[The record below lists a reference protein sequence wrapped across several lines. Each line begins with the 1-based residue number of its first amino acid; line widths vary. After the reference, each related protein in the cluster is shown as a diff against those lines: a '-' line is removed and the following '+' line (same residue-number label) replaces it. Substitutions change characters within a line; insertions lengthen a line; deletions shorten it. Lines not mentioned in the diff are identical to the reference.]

1 MAKKLKKNG
10 LVEGSMI
17 SYISI
22 VITKILGVLYVIPFY
37 AVIGSGEYIYASAYT
52 LYNLVLNASTSG
64 VPTAMSIL
72 VADYNT
78 RGRQRTKQK
87 LYRVGLLA
95 VGSISVFIFLVL
107 QIFAG
112 SFANFY
118 MSNMGDG
125 AVVNHN
131 SIANAIRAV
140 SVCLLFAPFLSVKRG
155 YLQGHNYIAHSSYSQ
170 VVEQVVRIAVALGG
184 AYLVVSMLGFDVGV
198 GVNVA
203 LIGAA
208 AGAAIALLYLQ
219 LKTAGSVP
227 SSGSENAVQ
236 NEHVPST
243 KSLFF
248 KILRYSIPVVIV
260 ATSTNLYE
268 IIDMKLIV
276 TALSNI
282 LHYSA
287 DATQAIASTMA
298 NWTPKICMLVSALSM
313 GLTASMVPSITSSFA
328 KKKFGEVNRKFVL
341 SINTIIVV
349 ALPLAIGLSMLSKPV
364 YTLFYAN
371 SEYGSYA
378 LKVMCF
384 ASVIAS
390 VKIVVCMALQAIGRA
405 RLVCGCTLL
414 GLLINA
420 VLDLPMILLFNLIGL
435 PPYLGAIFASIIGY
449 SATIA
454 IAMVS
459 LKKHMRFRYVGIVR
473 TLIKSILPCAAL
485 IITVFLL
492 KLIIPIPET
501 RGFMLIL
508 VLGLFASVGAG
519 VYGLVAY
526 KMHLIQDIFGEN
538 FLDTILRK
546 LHIKR

>member
-37 AVIGSGEYIYASAYT
+37 AVIGAGEYIYTSAYT

-78 RGRQRTKQK
+78 RGRQKTKQK

-95 VGSISVFIFLVL
+95 VGGISIAIFLIL

-112 SFANFY
+112 SFAGFY
-118 MSNMGDG
+118 MSNMADG

-131 SIANAIRAV
+131 SVANAIRAV

-170 VVEQVVRIAVALGG
+170 VVEQIVRIAVALGG
-184 AYLVVSMLGFDVGV
+184 AYFVISILGFDVGV

-219 LKTAGSVP
+219 LKTAGSMQTAEYAV
-227 SSGSENAVQ
+227 ENERVL
-236 NEHVPST
+236 ST
-243 KSLFF
+243 KSIVFQ
-248 KILRYSIPVVIV
+248 ILRYSIPVVIV

-268 IIDMKLIV
+268 IVDMKLIV

-282 LHYSA
+282 LNYPA

-313 GLTASMVPSITSSFA
+313 GLTASMVPSITSSYA
-328 KKKFGEVNRKFVL
+328 KKKYGEVNRKFVL

-364 YTLFYAN
+364 YTLFYSN
-371 SEYGSYA
+371 SEYGATA

-384 ASVIAS
+384 SSVIAS
-390 VKIVVCMALQAIGRA
+390 VKIVVCMALQALGRA

-414 GLLINA
+414 GILINA
-420 VLDLPMILLFNLIGL
+420 LLDLPMILLFNVIGL
-435 PPYLGAIFASIIGY
+435 PPYLGAIFASILGF

-454 IAMVS
+454 IAMRA
-459 LKKHMRFRYVGIVR
+459 LKKNMHFRYVAIVR
-473 TLIKSILPCAAL
+473 TLIKAVLPCAAL
-485 IITVFLL
+485 IVSVLLL

-501 RGFMLIL
+501 RGIMLIL
-508 VLGLFASVGAG
+508 VLGLFGIVGAS

-526 KMHLIQDIFGEN
+526 KMHLIQDVFGEN
-538 FLDTILRK
+538 FFDTILRK
-546 LHIKR
+546 LHLKRG

>member
-37 AVIGSGEYIYASAYT
+37 AVIGAGEYIYTSAYT

-78 RGRQRTKQK
+78 RGRQKTKQK

-95 VGSISVFIFLVL
+95 VGGISIAIFLIL

-112 SFANFY
+112 SFAGFY
-118 MSNMGDG
+118 MSNMADG

-131 SIANAIRAV
+131 SVANAIRAV

-170 VVEQVVRIAVALGG
+170 VVEQIVRIAVALGG
-184 AYLVVSMLGFDVGV
+184 AYFVISILGFDVGV

-219 LKTAGSVP
+219 LKTAGSMQTAEYAV
-227 SSGSENAVQ
+227 ENERVL
-236 NEHVPST
+236 ST
-243 KSLFF
+243 KSIVFQ
-248 KILRYSIPVVIV
+248 ILRYSIPVVIV

-268 IIDMKLIV
+268 IVDMKLIV

-282 LHYSA
+282 LNYPA

-313 GLTASMVPSITSSFA
+313 GLTASMVPSITSSYA
-328 KKKFGEVNRKFVL
+328 KKKYGEVNRKFVL

-364 YTLFYAN
+364 YTLFYSN
-371 SEYGSYA
+371 SEYGATA

-384 ASVIAS
+384 SSVIAS
-390 VKIVVCMALQAIGRA
+390 VKIVVCMALQALGRA

-420 VLDLPMILLFNLIGL
+420 LLDLPMILLFNVIGL
-435 PPYLGAIFASIIGY
+435 PPYLGAIFASILGF

-454 IAMVS
+454 IAMRA
-459 LKKHMRFRYVGIVR
+459 LKKNMHFRYVAIVR
-473 TLIKSILPCAAL
+473 TLIKAILPCAAL
-485 IITVFLL
+485 IASVLLL

-501 RGFMLIL
+501 RGIMLIL
-508 VLGLFASVGAG
+508 VLGLFGIVGAS

-526 KMHLIQDIFGEN
+526 KMHLIQDVFGEN

-546 LHIKR
+546 LHLKRG

>member
-37 AVIGSGEYIYASAYT
+37 AVIGAGEYIYTSAYT

-78 RGRQRTKQK
+78 RGRQKTKQK

-95 VGSISVFIFLVL
+95 VGGISIAIFLIL

-112 SFANFY
+112 SFAGFY
-118 MSNMGDG
+118 MSNMADG

-131 SIANAIRAV
+131 SVANAIRAV

-170 VVEQVVRIAVALGG
+170 VVEQIVRIAVALGG
-184 AYLVVSMLGFDVGV
+184 AYFVISILGFDVGV

-219 LKTAGSVP
+219 LKTAGSMQTAEYAV
-227 SSGSENAVQ
+227 ENERVL
-236 NEHVPST
+236 ST
-243 KSLFF
+243 KSIIFQ
-248 KILRYSIPVVIV
+248 ILRYSIPVVIV

-268 IIDMKLIV
+268 IVDMKLIV

-282 LHYSA
+282 LNYPA

-313 GLTASMVPSITSSFA
+313 GLTASMVPSITSSYA
-328 KKKFGEVNRKFVL
+328 KKKYGEVNRKFVL

-364 YTLFYAN
+364 YTLFYSN
-371 SEYGSYA
+371 SEYGATA

-384 ASVIAS
+384 SSVIAS
-390 VKIVVCMALQAIGRA
+390 VKIVVCMALQALGRA

-420 VLDLPMILLFNLIGL
+420 LLDLPMILLFNVIGL
-435 PPYLGAIFASIIGY
+435 PPYLGAIFASILGF

-454 IAMVS
+454 IAMRA
-459 LKKHMRFRYVGIVR
+459 LKKNMHFRYVAIVR
-473 TLIKSILPCAAL
+473 TLIKAVLPCAAL
-485 IITVFLL
+485 IVSVLLL

-501 RGFMLIL
+501 RGIMLIL
-508 VLGLFASVGAG
+508 VLSLFGIVGAS

-526 KMHLIQDIFGEN
+526 KMHLIQDVFGEN
-538 FLDTILRK
+538 FFDTILHK
-546 LHIKR
+546 LHLKRG

>member
-37 AVIGSGEYIYASAYT
+37 AVIGAGEYIYTSAYT

-78 RGRQRTKQK
+78 RGQQKTKQK

-95 VGSISVFIFLVL
+95 VGGISIAIFLIL

-112 SFANFY
+112 SFAGFY
-118 MSNMGDG
+118 MSNMADG

-131 SIANAIRAV
+131 SVANAIRAV

-170 VVEQVVRIAVALGG
+170 VVEQIVRIAVALGG
-184 AYLVVSMLGFDVGV
+184 AYFVISILGFDVGV

-219 LKTAGSVP
+219 LKTAGSMQTAEYAV
-227 SSGSENAVQ
+227 ENERVL
-236 NEHVPST
+236 ST
-243 KSLFF
+243 KSIVFQ
-248 KILRYSIPVVIV
+248 ILRYSIPVVIV

-268 IIDMKLIV
+268 IVDMKLIV

-282 LHYSA
+282 LNYPA

-313 GLTASMVPSITSSFA
+313 GLTASMVPSITSSYA
-328 KKKFGEVNRKFVL
+328 KKKYGEVNRKFVL

-364 YTLFYAN
+364 YTLFYSN
-371 SEYGSYA
+371 SEYGATA

-384 ASVIAS
+384 SSVIAS
-390 VKIVVCMALQAIGRA
+390 VKIVVCMALQALGRA

-420 VLDLPMILLFNLIGL
+420 LLDLPMILLFNVIGL
-435 PPYLGAIFASIIGY
+435 PPYLGAIFASILGF

-454 IAMVS
+454 IAMRA
-459 LKKHMRFRYVGIVR
+459 LKKNMHFRYVAIVR
-473 TLIKSILPCAAL
+473 TLIKAVLPCAAL
-485 IITVFLL
+485 IVSVLLL

-501 RGFMLIL
+501 RGIMLIL
-508 VLGLFASVGAG
+508 VLGLFGIVGAS

-526 KMHLIQDIFGEN
+526 KMHLIQDVFGEN
-538 FLDTILRK
+538 FFDTILRK
-546 LHIKR
+546 LHLKRG

>member
-37 AVIGSGEYIYASAYT
+37 AVIGAGEYIYTSAYT

-78 RGRQRTKQK
+78 RGRQKTKQK

-95 VGSISVFIFLVL
+95 VGGISIAIFLIL

-112 SFANFY
+112 SFAGFY
-118 MSNMGDG
+118 MSNMADG
-125 AVVNHN
+125 AVVNRA
-131 SIANAIRAV
+131 SVANAIRAV
-140 SVCLLFAPFLSVKRG
+140 SVCLMFAPFLSVKRG

-170 VVEQVVRIAVALGG
+170 VVEQIVRIAVALGG
-184 AYLVVSMLGFDVGV
+184 AYFVISILGFDVGV

-219 LKTAGSVP
+219 LKTAGSMQTAEYAV
-227 SSGSENAVQ
+227 ENEQVL
-236 NEHVPST
+236 ST
-243 KSLFF
+243 KSIVFQ
-248 KILRYSIPVVIV
+248 ILRYSIPVVIV

-268 IIDMKLIV
+268 IVDMKLIV

-282 LHYSA
+282 LNYPA

-313 GLTASMVPSITSSFA
+313 GLTASMVPSITSSYA
-328 KKKFGEVNRKFVL
+328 KKKYGEVNRKFVL

-364 YTLFYAN
+364 YTLFYSN
-371 SEYGSYA
+371 SEYGATA

-384 ASVIAS
+384 SSVIAS
-390 VKIVVCMALQAIGRA
+390 VKIVVCMALQALGRA

-420 VLDLPMILLFNLIGL
+420 LLDLPMILLFNVIGL
-435 PPYLGAIFASIIGY
+435 PPYLGAIFASILGF

-454 IAMVS
+454 IAMRA
-459 LKKHMRFRYVGIVR
+459 LKKNMHFRYVAIVR
-473 TLIKSILPCAAL
+473 TLIKAVLPCAAL
-485 IITVFLL
+485 IVSVLLL

-501 RGFMLIL
+501 RGIMLIL
-508 VLGLFASVGAG
+508 VLGLFGIVGAS
-519 VYGLVAY
+519 VYGLVTY
-526 KMHLIQDIFGEN
+526 KMHLIQDVFGEN
-538 FLDTILRK
+538 FFDTILRK
-546 LHIKR
+546 LHLKRG

>member
-37 AVIGSGEYIYASAYT
+37 AVIGAGEYIYTSAYT

-78 RGRQRTKQK
+78 RGRQKTKQK

-95 VGSISVFIFLVL
+95 VGGISIAIFLIL

-112 SFANFY
+112 SFAGFY
-118 MSNMGDG
+118 MSNMADG

-131 SIANAIRAV
+131 SVANAIRAV

-170 VVEQVVRIAVALGG
+170 VVEQIVRIAVALGG
-184 AYLVVSMLGFDVGV
+184 AYFVISILGFDVGV

-219 LKTAGSVP
+219 LKTAGSMQTAEYAV
-227 SSGSENAVQ
+227 ENERVL
-236 NEHVPST
+236 ST
-243 KSLFF
+243 KSIVFQ
-248 KILRYSIPVVIV
+248 ILRYSIPVVIV

-268 IIDMKLIV
+268 IVDMKLIV

-282 LHYSA
+282 LNYPA

-313 GLTASMVPSITSSFA
+313 GLTASMVPSITSSYA
-328 KKKFGEVNRKFVL
+328 KKKYGEVNRKFVL

-364 YTLFYAN
+364 YTLFYSN
-371 SEYGSYA
+371 SEYGATA

-384 ASVIAS
+384 SSVIAS
-390 VKIVVCMALQAIGRA
+390 VKIVVCMALQALGRA

-420 VLDLPMILLFNLIGL
+420 LLDLPMILLFNVIGL
-435 PPYLGAIFASIIGY
+435 PPYLGAIFASILGF

-454 IAMVS
+454 IAMRA
-459 LKKHMRFRYVGIVR
+459 LKKNMHFRYVAIVR
-473 TLIKSILPCAAL
+473 TLIKAILPCAAL
-485 IITVFLL
+485 IASVLLL

-501 RGFMLIL
+501 RGIMLIL
-508 VLGLFASVGAG
+508 VLSLFGIVGAS

-526 KMHLIQDIFGEN
+526 KMHLIQDVFGEN

-546 LHIKR
+546 LHLKRG

>member
-37 AVIGSGEYIYASAYT
+37 AVIGAGEYIYTSAYT

-78 RGRQRTKQK
+78 RGLQKTKQK

-95 VGSISVFIFLVL
+95 VGGISIAIFFIL

-112 SFANFY
+112 SFAGFY
-118 MSNMGDG
+118 MSNMADG

-131 SIANAIRAV
+131 SVANAIRAV

-170 VVEQVVRIAVALGG
+170 VVEQIVRIAVALGG
-184 AYLVVSMLGFDVGV
+184 AYFVISILGFDVGV

-219 LKTAGSVP
+219 LKTAGSMQTAEYAV
-227 SSGSENAVQ
+227 ENEQVL
-236 NEHVPST
+236 ST
-243 KSLFF
+243 KSIVFQ
-248 KILRYSIPVVIV
+248 ILRYSIPVVIV

-268 IIDMKLIV
+268 IVDMKLIV

-282 LHYSA
+282 LNYPA

-313 GLTASMVPSITSSFA
+313 GLTASMVPSITSSYA
-328 KKKFGEVNRKFVL
+328 KKKYGEVNRKFVL

-364 YTLFYAN
+364 YTLFYSN
-371 SEYGSYA
+371 SEYGATA

-384 ASVIAS
+384 SSVIAS
-390 VKIVVCMALQAIGRA
+390 VKIVVCMALQALGRA

-420 VLDLPMILLFNLIGL
+420 LLDLPMILLFNIIGL
-435 PPYLGAIFASIIGY
+435 PPYLGAIFASILGF

-454 IAMVS
+454 IAMRA
-459 LKKHMRFRYVGIVR
+459 LKKNMHFRYVAIVR
-473 TLIKSILPCAAL
+473 TLIKAVLPCAAL
-485 IITVFLL
+485 IVSVLLL

-501 RGFMLIL
+501 RGIMLIL
-508 VLGLFASVGAG
+508 VLGLFGIVGAS

-526 KMHLIQDIFGEN
+526 KMHLIQDVFGEN
-538 FLDTILRK
+538 FFDTILRK
-546 LHIKR
+546 LHLKRG

>member
-37 AVIGSGEYIYASAYT
+37 AVIGAGEYIYTSAYT

-78 RGRQRTKQK
+78 RGLQKTKQK

-95 VGSISVFIFLVL
+95 VGGISIAIFLIL

-112 SFANFY
+112 SFAGFY
-118 MSNMGDG
+118 MSNMADG

-131 SIANAIRAV
+131 SVANAIRAV

-170 VVEQVVRIAVALGG
+170 VVEQIVRIAVALGG
-184 AYLVVSMLGFDVGV
+184 AYFVISILGFDVGV

-219 LKTAGSVP
+219 LKTAGSMQTAEYAV
-227 SSGSENAVQ
+227 ENERVL
-236 NEHVPST
+236 ST
-243 KSLFF
+243 KSIVFQ
-248 KILRYSIPVVIV
+248 ILRYSIPVVIV

-268 IIDMKLIV
+268 IVDMKLIV

-282 LHYSA
+282 LNYPA

-313 GLTASMVPSITSSFA
+313 GLTASMVPSITSSYA
-328 KKKFGEVNRKFVL
+328 KKKYGEVNRKFVL

-364 YTLFYAN
+364 YTLFYSN
-371 SEYGSYA
+371 SEYGATA

-384 ASVIAS
+384 SSVIAS
-390 VKIVVCMALQAIGRA
+390 VKIVVCMALQALGRA

-420 VLDLPMILLFNLIGL
+420 LLDLPMILLFNVIGL
-435 PPYLGAIFASIIGY
+435 PPYLGAIFASILGF

-454 IAMVS
+454 IAMRA
-459 LKKHMRFRYVGIVR
+459 LKKNMHFRYVAIVR
-473 TLIKSILPCAAL
+473 TLIKAVLPCAAL
-485 IITVFLL
+485 IVSVLLL

-501 RGFMLIL
+501 RGIMLIL
-508 VLGLFASVGAG
+508 VLSLFGIVGAS

-526 KMHLIQDIFGEN
+526 KMHLIQDVFGEN
-538 FLDTILRK
+538 FFDTILRK
-546 LHIKR
+546 LHLKRG

>member
-37 AVIGSGEYIYASAYT
+37 AVIGAGEYIYTSAYT

-78 RGRQRTKQK
+78 RGRQKTKQK

-95 VGSISVFIFLVL
+95 VGGISIAIFLIL

-112 SFANFY
+112 SFAGFY
-118 MSNMGDG
+118 MSNMADG

-131 SIANAIRAV
+131 SVANAIRAV

-170 VVEQVVRIAVALGG
+170 VVEQIVRIAVALGG
-184 AYLVVSMLGFDVGV
+184 AYFVISILGFDVGV

-219 LKTAGSVP
+219 LKTAGSMQTAEYAV
-227 SSGSENAVQ
+227 ENEQVL
-236 NEHVPST
+236 ST
-243 KSLFF
+243 KSIVFQ
-248 KILRYSIPVVIV
+248 ILRYSIPVVIV

-268 IIDMKLIV
+268 IVDMKLIV

-282 LHYSA
+282 LNYPA

-313 GLTASMVPSITSSFA
+313 GLTASMVPSITSSYA
-328 KKKFGEVNRKFVL
+328 KKKYGEVNRKFVL

-364 YTLFYAN
+364 YTLFYSN
-371 SEYGSYA
+371 SEYGATA

-384 ASVIAS
+384 SSVIAS
-390 VKIVVCMALQAIGRA
+390 VKIVVCMALQALGRA

-420 VLDLPMILLFNLIGL
+420 LLDLPMILLFNVIGL
-435 PPYLGAIFASIIGY
+435 PPYLGAIFASILGF

-454 IAMVS
+454 IAMRA
-459 LKKHMRFRYVGIVR
+459 LKKNMHFRYVAIVR
-473 TLIKSILPCAAL
+473 TLIKAVLPCAAL
-485 IITVFLL
+485 IVSVLLL

-501 RGFMLIL
+501 RGIMLIL
-508 VLGLFASVGAG
+508 VLGLFGIVGAS

-526 KMHLIQDIFGEN
+526 KMHLIQDVFGEN
-538 FLDTILRK
+538 FFDTILRK
-546 LHIKR
+546 LHLKRG

>member
-37 AVIGSGEYIYASAYT
+37 AVIGSGEYIYTSAYT

-78 RGRQRTKQK
+78 RGQQKTKQK

-95 VGSISVFIFLVL
+95 VGSISLLIFLIL

-112 SFANFY
+112 SFSSFY
-118 MSNMGDG
+118 MSNMADG
-125 AVVNHN
+125 AVVNHT
-131 SIANAIRAV
+131 SVANAIRAV

-170 VVEQVVRIAVALGG
+170 VVEQIVRIAVALGG
-184 AYLVVSMLGFDVGV
+184 AYFVISILGLSVGF

-219 LKTAGSVP
+219 LKTAGSAQAAEYTV
-227 SSGSENAVQ
+227 E

-243 KSLFF
+243 KSIVF
-248 KILRYSIPVVIV
+248 KILKYSIPVVIV

-268 IIDMKLIV
+268 IVDMKLIV

-282 LHYSA
+282 LHYPA
-287 DATQAIASTMA
+287 EATQAIASTMA

-313 GLTASMVPSITSSFA
+313 GLTASMVPSITSSYA
-328 KKKFGEVNRKFVL
+328 KKKYGEVNRKFVL

-349 ALPLAIGLSMLSKPV
+349 AFPLAIGLSMLSTPV
-364 YTLFYAN
+364 YTLFYSN

-384 ASVIAS
+384 SSVIAS
-390 VKIVVCMALQAIGRA
+390 VKIVVCMALQALGRA

-420 VLDLPMILLFNLIGL
+420 VLDLPMILLFNVIGL
-435 PPYLGAIFASIIGY
+435 PPYLGAIIASMIGF

-454 IAMVS
+454 IAMTS
-459 LKKHMRFRYVGIVR
+459 LKKHMHFRYIMIVR
-473 TLIKSILPCAAL
+473 TLIKAVLPCAAL
-485 IITVFLL
+485 IVSVLLL

-501 RGFMLIL
+501 RGVMLIL
-508 VLGLFASVGAG
+508 LLVLFGIVGAG
-519 VYGLVAY
+519 AYGLVAY
-526 KMHLIQDIFGEN
+526 KMHLIQDVFGEN
-538 FLDTILRK
+538 FFDTILRK
-546 LHIKR
+546 LHLKRG

>member
-37 AVIGSGEYIYASAYT
+37 AVIGAGEYIYTSAYT

-78 RGRQRTKQK
+78 RGRQKTKQK
-87 LYRVGLLA
+87 IYRVGLIA
-95 VGSISVFIFLVL
+95 VGGISLLIFLIL

-112 SFANFY
+112 SLSSFY
-118 MSNMGDG
+118 MSDMADG
-125 AVVNHN
+125 AVVNHA
-131 SIANAIRAV
+131 SVANAIRAV

-170 VVEQVVRIAVALGG
+170 VVEQIVRIAVALGG
-184 AYLVVSMLGFDVGV
+184 AYFVISLLGLDVGI

-208 AGAAIALLYLQ
+208 AGAAVALLYLQ
-219 LKTAGSVP
+219 LKT
-227 SSGSENAVQ
+227 SGSAQTEEYAVEN
-236 NEHVPST
+236 ERVPST
-243 KSLFF
+243 KAIVFQ
-248 KILRYSIPVVIV
+248 ILRYSIPVVIV

-268 IIDMKLIV
+268 IVDMKLIV

-282 LHYSA
+282 LHYPA

-313 GLTASMVPSITSSFA
+313 GLTASMVPSITSSYAA
-328 KKKFGEVNRKFVL
+328 KKYGEVNRKFAL

-364 YTLFYAN
+364 YTLFYSN

-390 VKIVVCMALQAIGRA
+390 VKIVVCMALQALGRA

-420 VLDLPMILLFNLIGL
+420 VLDLPMILLFNAIGL
-435 PPYLGAIFASIIGY
+435 PPYLGAVFASIIGY
-449 SATIA
+449 SGTIA
-454 IAMVS
+454 IAMTS
-459 LKKHMRFRYVGIVR
+459 LKKNMRFRYISVAR
-473 TLIKSILPCAAL
+473 TLVKAVLPCLAL
-485 IITVFLL
+485 IISVLLL

-501 RGFMLIL
+501 RGIMLIL
-508 VLGLFASVGAG
+508 VLGLFGVVGAG
-519 VYGLVAY
+519 AYGLVAY
-526 KMHLIQDIFGEN
+526 KMHLIQDVFGDN

-546 LHIKR
+546 LHLKRG

>member
-37 AVIGSGEYIYASAYT
+37 AVIGAGEYIYTSAYT

-78 RGRQRTKQK
+78 RGRQKTKQK
-87 LYRVGLLA
+87 IYRVGLIA
-95 VGSISVFIFLVL
+95 VGGISLLIFLIL

-112 SFANFY
+112 SLSSFY
-118 MSNMGDG
+118 MSDMADG
-125 AVVNHN
+125 AVVNHA
-131 SIANAIRAV
+131 SVANAIRAV

-170 VVEQVVRIAVALGG
+170 VVEQIVRIAVALGG
-184 AYLVVSMLGFDVGV
+184 AYFVISLLGLDVGI

-208 AGAAIALLYLQ
+208 AGAAVALLYLQ
-219 LKTAGSVP
+219 LKT
-227 SSGSENAVQ
+227 SGSAQTEEYAVEN
-236 NEHVPST
+236 ERVPST
-243 KSLFF
+243 KAIVFQ
-248 KILRYSIPVVIV
+248 ILRYSIPVVIV

-268 IIDMKLIV
+268 IVDMKLIV

-282 LHYSA
+282 LHYPA

-313 GLTASMVPSITSSFA
+313 GLTASMVPSITSSYAA
-328 KKKFGEVNRKFVL
+328 KKYGEVNRKFAL

-364 YTLFYAN
+364 YTLFYSN

-384 ASVIAS
+384 ASVISS
-390 VKIVVCMALQAIGRA
+390 VKIVVCMALQALGRA

-420 VLDLPMILLFNLIGL
+420 VLDLPMILLFNAIGL
-435 PPYLGAIFASIIGY
+435 PPYLGAVFASIIGY

-454 IAMVS
+454 IAMTS
-459 LKKHMRFRYVGIVR
+459 LKKNMRFRYISVAR
-473 TLIKSILPCAAL
+473 TLVKAVLPCLAL
-485 IITVFLL
+485 IISVLLL

-501 RGFMLIL
+501 RGIMLIL
-508 VLGLFASVGAG
+508 VLGLFGVVGAG
-519 VYGLVAY
+519 AYGLVAY
-526 KMHLIQDIFGEN
+526 KMHLIQDVFGDN

-546 LHIKR
+546 LHLKRG

>member
-37 AVIGSGEYIYASAYT
+37 AVIGAGEYIYTSAYT

-78 RGRQRTKQK
+78 RGRQKTKQK

-95 VGSISVFIFLVL
+95 VGGISIAIFLIL

-112 SFANFY
+112 SFAGFY
-118 MSNMGDG
+118 MSNMADG

-131 SIANAIRAV
+131 SVANAIRAV

-170 VVEQVVRIAVALGG
+170 VVEQIVRIAVALGG
-184 AYLVVSMLGFDVGV
+184 AYFVISILGFDVGV

-219 LKTAGSVP
+219 LKTAGSMQTAEYAV
-227 SSGSENAVQ
+227 ENERVL
-236 NEHVPST
+236 ST
-243 KSLFF
+243 KSIVFQ
-248 KILRYSIPVVIV
+248 ILRYSIPVVIV

-268 IIDMKLIV
+268 IVDMKLIV

-282 LHYSA
+282 LNYPA

-313 GLTASMVPSITSSFA
+313 GLTASMVPSITSSYA
-328 KKKFGEVNRKFVL
+328 KKKYGEVNRKFVL

-364 YTLFYAN
+364 YTLFYSN
-371 SEYGSYA
+371 SEYGATA

-384 ASVIAS
+384 SSVIAS
-390 VKIVVCMALQAIGRA
+390 VKIVVCMALQALGRA

-420 VLDLPMILLFNLIGL
+420 LLDLPMILLFNVIGL
-435 PPYLGAIFASIIGY
+435 PPYLGAIFASILGF

-454 IAMVS
+454 IAMRA
-459 LKKHMRFRYVGIVR
+459 LKKNMHFRYVAIVR
-473 TLIKSILPCAAL
+473 TLIKAVLPCAAL
-485 IITVFLL
+485 IVSVLLL

-501 RGFMLIL
+501 RGIMLIL
-508 VLGLFASVGAG
+508 VLGLFGIVGAS

-526 KMHLIQDIFGEN
+526 KMHLIQDVFGEN
-538 FLDTILRK
+538 FFDTILRK
-546 LHIKR
+546 LHLKRG

>member
-37 AVIGSGEYIYASAYT
+37 AVIGAGEYIYTSAYT

-78 RGRQRTKQK
+78 RGRQKTKQK

-95 VGSISVFIFLVL
+95 VGGISIAIFLIL

-112 SFANFY
+112 SFAGFY
-118 MSNMGDG
+118 MSNMADG

-131 SIANAIRAV
+131 SVANAIRAV

-170 VVEQVVRIAVALGG
+170 VVEQIVRIAVALGG
-184 AYLVVSMLGFDVGV
+184 AYFVISILGFDVGV

-219 LKTAGSVP
+219 LKTAGSMQTAEYAV
-227 SSGSENAVQ
+227 ENERVL
-236 NEHVPST
+236 ST
-243 KSLFF
+243 KSIIFQ
-248 KILRYSIPVVIV
+248 ILRYSIPVVIV

-268 IIDMKLIV
+268 IVDMKLIV

-282 LHYSA
+282 LNYPA

-313 GLTASMVPSITSSFA
+313 GLTASMVPSITSSYA
-328 KKKFGEVNRKFVL
+328 KKKYGDVNRKFVL

-364 YTLFYAN
+364 YTLFYSN
-371 SEYGSYA
+371 SEYGATA

-384 ASVIAS
+384 SSVIAS
-390 VKIVVCMALQAIGRA
+390 VKIVVCMALQALGRA

-420 VLDLPMILLFNLIGL
+420 LLDLPMILLFNVIGL
-435 PPYLGAIFASIIGY
+435 PPYLGAIFASILGF

-454 IAMVS
+454 IAMRA
-459 LKKHMRFRYVGIVR
+459 LKKNMHFRYVAIVR
-473 TLIKSILPCAAL
+473 TLIKAILPCAAL
-485 IITVFLL
+485 IASVLLL

-501 RGFMLIL
+501 RGIMLIL
-508 VLGLFASVGAG
+508 VLGLFGIVGAS

-526 KMHLIQDIFGEN
+526 KMHLIQDVFGEN

-546 LHIKR
+546 LHLKRG

>member
-37 AVIGSGEYIYASAYT
+37 AVIGAGEYIYTSAYT

-78 RGRQRTKQK
+78 RGRQKTKQK

-95 VGSISVFIFLVL
+95 VGGISIAIFLIL

-112 SFANFY
+112 SFAGFY
-118 MSNMGDG
+118 MSNMADG

-131 SIANAIRAV
+131 SVANAIRAV

-170 VVEQVVRIAVALGG
+170 VVEQIVRIAVALGG
-184 AYLVVSMLGFDVGV
+184 AYFVISILGFDVGV

-219 LKTAGSVP
+219 LKTAGSMQTAEYAV
-227 SSGSENAVQ
+227 ENEQVL
-236 NEHVPST
+236 ST
-243 KSLFF
+243 KSIVFQ
-248 KILRYSIPVVIV
+248 ILRYSIPVVIV

-268 IIDMKLIV
+268 IVDMKLIV

-282 LHYSA
+282 LNYPA

-313 GLTASMVPSITSSFA
+313 GLTASMVPSITSSYA
-328 KKKFGEVNRKFVL
+328 KKKYGEVNRKFVL

-364 YTLFYAN
+364 YTLFYSN
-371 SEYGSYA
+371 SEYGATA

-384 ASVIAS
+384 SSVIAS
-390 VKIVVCMALQAIGRA
+390 VKIVVCMALQALGRA

-420 VLDLPMILLFNLIGL
+420 LLDLPMILLFNVIGL
-435 PPYLGAIFASIIGY
+435 PPYLGAIFASILGF

-454 IAMVS
+454 IAMRA
-459 LKKHMRFRYVGIVR
+459 LKKNMHFRYVAIVR
-473 TLIKSILPCAAL
+473 TLIKAVLPCAAL
-485 IITVFLL
+485 IVSVLLL

-501 RGFMLIL
+501 RGIMLIL
-508 VLGLFASVGAG
+508 VLGLFGIVGTS

-526 KMHLIQDIFGEN
+526 KMHLIQDVFGEN
-538 FLDTILRK
+538 FFDTILRK
-546 LHIKR
+546 LHLKRG

>member
-37 AVIGSGEYIYASAYT
+37 AVIGAGEYIYTSAYT

-78 RGRQRTKQK
+78 RGRQKTKQK

-95 VGSISVFIFLVL
+95 VGGISIAIFLIL

-112 SFANFY
+112 SFAGFY
-118 MSNMGDG
+118 MSNMADG

-131 SIANAIRAV
+131 SVANAIRAV

-170 VVEQVVRIAVALGG
+170 VVEQIVRIAVALGG
-184 AYLVVSMLGFDVGV
+184 AYFVISILGFDVGV

-219 LKTAGSVP
+219 LKTAGSMQTAEYAV
-227 SSGSENAVQ
+227 ENERVL
-236 NEHVPST
+236 ST
-243 KSLFF
+243 KSIVFQ
-248 KILRYSIPVVIV
+248 ILRYSIPVVIV

-268 IIDMKLIV
+268 IVDMKLIV

-282 LHYSA
+282 LNYPA

-313 GLTASMVPSITSSFA
+313 GLTASMVPSITSSYA
-328 KKKFGEVNRKFVL
+328 KKKYGEVNRKFVL

-364 YTLFYAN
+364 YTLFYSN
-371 SEYGSYA
+371 SEYGATA

-384 ASVIAS
+384 SSVIAS
-390 VKIVVCMALQAIGRA
+390 VKIVVCMALQALGRA

-420 VLDLPMILLFNLIGL
+420 LLDLPMILLFNVIGL
-435 PPYLGAIFASIIGY
+435 PPYLGAIFASILGF

-454 IAMVS
+454 IAMRA
-459 LKKHMRFRYVGIVR
+459 LKKNMHFRYVAIVR
-473 TLIKSILPCAAL
+473 TLIKAVLPCAAL
-485 IITVFLL
+485 IVSVLLL

-501 RGFMLIL
+501 RGIMLIL
-508 VLGLFASVGAG
+508 VLGLFGIVGTS

-526 KMHLIQDIFGEN
+526 KMHLIQDVFGEN
-538 FLDTILRK
+538 FFDTILRK
-546 LHIKR
+546 LHLKRG

>member
-37 AVIGSGEYIYASAYT
+37 AVIGAGEYIYTSAYT

-78 RGRQRTKQK
+78 RGRQKTKQK

-95 VGSISVFIFLVL
+95 VGGISIAIFLIL

-112 SFANFY
+112 SFAGFY
-118 MSNMGDG
+118 MSNMADG

-131 SIANAIRAV
+131 SVANAIRAV

-170 VVEQVVRIAVALGG
+170 VVEQIVRIAVALGG
-184 AYLVVSMLGFDVGV
+184 AYFVISILGFDVGV

-219 LKTAGSVP
+219 LKTAGSMQTAEYAV
-227 SSGSENAVQ
+227 ENERVL
-236 NEHVPST
+236 ST
-243 KSLFF
+243 KSIVFQ
-248 KILRYSIPVVIV
+248 ILRYSIPVVIV

-268 IIDMKLIV
+268 IVDMKLIV

-282 LHYSA
+282 LNYPA

-313 GLTASMVPSITSSFA
+313 GLTASMVPSITSSYA
-328 KKKFGEVNRKFVL
+328 KKKYGDVNRKFVL

-364 YTLFYAN
+364 YTLFYSN
-371 SEYGSYA
+371 SEYGATA

-384 ASVIAS
+384 SSVIAS
-390 VKIVVCMALQAIGRA
+390 VKIVVCMALQALGRA

-420 VLDLPMILLFNLIGL
+420 LLDLPMILLFNVIGL
-435 PPYLGAIFASIIGY
+435 PPYLGAIFASILGF

-454 IAMVS
+454 IAMRA
-459 LKKHMRFRYVGIVR
+459 LKKNMHFRYVAIVR
-473 TLIKSILPCAAL
+473 TLIKAILPCAAL
-485 IITVFLL
+485 IASVLLL

-501 RGFMLIL
+501 RGIMLIL
-508 VLGLFASVGAG
+508 VLGLFGIVGAS

-526 KMHLIQDIFGEN
+526 KMHLIQDVFGEN
-538 FLDTILRK
+538 FFDTILHK
-546 LHIKR
+546 LHLKRG

>member
-37 AVIGSGEYIYASAYT
+37 AVIGAGEYIYTSAYT

-78 RGRQRTKQK
+78 RGLQKTKQK

-95 VGSISVFIFLVL
+95 VGGISIAIFLIL

-112 SFANFY
+112 SFAGFY
-118 MSNMGDG
+118 MSNMADG
-125 AVVNHN
+125 AVVNRA
-131 SIANAIRAV
+131 SVANAIRAV

-170 VVEQVVRIAVALGG
+170 VVEQIVRIAVALGG
-184 AYLVVSMLGFDVGV
+184 AYFVISILGFDVGV

-219 LKTAGSVP
+219 LKTAGSMQTAEYAV
-227 SSGSENAVQ
+227 ENERVL
-236 NEHVPST
+236 ST
-243 KSLFF
+243 KSIVFQ
-248 KILRYSIPVVIV
+248 ILRYSIPVVIV

-268 IIDMKLIV
+268 IVDMKLIV

-282 LHYSA
+282 LNYSA

-313 GLTASMVPSITSSFA
+313 GLTASMVPSITSSYA
-328 KKKFGEVNRKFVL
+328 KKKYGEVNRKFVL

-364 YTLFYAN
+364 YTLFYSN
-371 SEYGSYA
+371 SEYGATA

-384 ASVIAS
+384 SSVIAS
-390 VKIVVCMALQAIGRA
+390 VKIVVCMALQALGRA

-420 VLDLPMILLFNLIGL
+420 LLDLPMILLFNVIGL
-435 PPYLGAIFASIIGY
+435 PPYLGAIFASILGF

-454 IAMVS
+454 IAMRA
-459 LKKHMRFRYVGIVR
+459 LKKNMHFRYVAIVR
-473 TLIKSILPCAAL
+473 TLIKAVLPCAAL
-485 IITVFLL
+485 IVSVLLL

-501 RGFMLIL
+501 RGIMLIL
-508 VLGLFASVGAG
+508 VLGLFGIVGAS

-526 KMHLIQDIFGEN
+526 KMHLIQDVFGEN
-538 FLDTILRK
+538 FFDTILRK
-546 LHIKR
+546 LHLKRG

>member
-37 AVIGSGEYIYASAYT
+37 AVIGAGEYIYTSAYT

-78 RGRQRTKQK
+78 RGRQKTKQK

-95 VGSISVFIFLVL
+95 VGGISIAIFLIL

-112 SFANFY
+112 SFAGFY
-118 MSNMGDG
+118 MSNMADG

-131 SIANAIRAV
+131 SVANAIRAV

-155 YLQGHNYIAHSSYSQ
+155 YLQGLNFIALSSYSQ
-170 VVEQVVRIAVALGG
+170 VVEQIVRIAVALGG
-184 AYLVVSMLGFDVGV
+184 AYFVISILGFDVGV

-219 LKTAGSVP
+219 LKTAGSMQTAEYAV
-227 SSGSENAVQ
+227 ENERVL
-236 NEHVPST
+236 ST
-243 KSLFF
+243 KSIIFQ
-248 KILRYSIPVVIV
+248 ILRYSIPVVIV

-268 IIDMKLIV
+268 IVDMKLIV

-282 LHYSA
+282 LNYPA

-313 GLTASMVPSITSSFA
+313 GLTASMVPSITSSYA
-328 KKKFGEVNRKFVL
+328 KKKYGDVNRKFVL

-364 YTLFYAN
+364 YTLFYSN
-371 SEYGSYA
+371 SEYGATA

-384 ASVIAS
+384 SSVIAS
-390 VKIVVCMALQAIGRA
+390 VKIVVCMALQALGRA

-420 VLDLPMILLFNLIGL
+420 LLDLPMILLFNVIGL
-435 PPYLGAIFASIIGY
+435 PPYLGAIFASILGF

-454 IAMVS
+454 IAMRA
-459 LKKHMRFRYVGIVR
+459 LKKNMHFRYVAIVR
-473 TLIKSILPCAAL
+473 TLIKAILPCAAL
-485 IITVFLL
+485 IASVLLL

-501 RGFMLIL
+501 RGIMLIL
-508 VLGLFASVGAG
+508 VLGLFGIVGAS

-526 KMHLIQDIFGEN
+526 KMHLIQDVFGEN

-546 LHIKR
+546 LHLKRG

>member
-37 AVIGSGEYIYASAYT
+37 AVIGAGEYIYTSAYT

-78 RGRQRTKQK
+78 RGRQKTKQK

-95 VGSISVFIFLVL
+95 VGGISIAIFFIL

-112 SFANFY
+112 SFAGFY
-118 MSNMGDG
+118 MSNMADG

-131 SIANAIRAV
+131 SVANAIRAV

-170 VVEQVVRIAVALGG
+170 VVEQIVRIAVALGG
-184 AYLVVSMLGFDVGV
+184 AYFVISILGFDVGV

-219 LKTAGSVP
+219 LKTAGSMQTAEYAV
-227 SSGSENAVQ
+227 ENEQVL
-236 NEHVPST
+236 ST
-243 KSLFF
+243 KSIVFQ
-248 KILRYSIPVVIV
+248 ILRYSIPVVIV

-268 IIDMKLIV
+268 IVDMKLIV

-282 LHYSA
+282 LNYPA

-313 GLTASMVPSITSSFA
+313 GLTASMVPSITSSYA
-328 KKKFGEVNRKFVL
+328 KKKYGEVNRKFVL

-364 YTLFYAN
+364 YTLFYSN
-371 SEYGSYA
+371 SEYGATA

-384 ASVIAS
+384 SSVIAS
-390 VKIVVCMALQAIGRA
+390 VKIVVCMALQALGRA

-420 VLDLPMILLFNLIGL
+420 LLDLPMILLFNVIGL
-435 PPYLGAIFASIIGY
+435 PPYLGAIFASILGF

-454 IAMVS
+454 IAMRA
-459 LKKHMRFRYVGIVR
+459 LKKNMHFRYVAIVR
-473 TLIKSILPCAAL
+473 TLIKAVLPCAAL
-485 IITVFLL
+485 IVSVLLL

-501 RGFMLIL
+501 RGIMLIL
-508 VLGLFASVGAG
+508 VLGLFGIVGTS

-526 KMHLIQDIFGEN
+526 KMHLIQDVFGEN
-538 FLDTILRK
+538 FFDTILRK
-546 LHIKR
+546 LHLKRG

>member
-37 AVIGSGEYIYASAYT
+37 AVIGAGEYIYTSAYT

-78 RGRQRTKQK
+78 RGLQKTKQK

-95 VGSISVFIFLVL
+95 VGGISIAIFLIL

-112 SFANFY
+112 SFAGFY
-118 MSNMGDG
+118 MSNMADG

-131 SIANAIRAV
+131 SVANAIRAV

-170 VVEQVVRIAVALGG
+170 VVEQIVRIAVALGG
-184 AYLVVSMLGFDVGV
+184 AYFVISILGFDVGV

-219 LKTAGSVP
+219 LKTAGSMQTAEYAV
-227 SSGSENAVQ
+227 ENERVL
-236 NEHVPST
+236 ST
-243 KSLFF
+243 KSIVFQ
-248 KILRYSIPVVIV
+248 ILRYSIPVVIV

-268 IIDMKLIV
+268 IVDMKLIV

-282 LHYSA
+282 LNYPA

-313 GLTASMVPSITSSFA
+313 GLTASMVPSITSSYA
-328 KKKFGEVNRKFVL
+328 KKKYGEVNRKFVL

-364 YTLFYAN
+364 YTLFYSN
-371 SEYGSYA
+371 SEYGATA

-384 ASVIAS
+384 SSVIAS
-390 VKIVVCMALQAIGRA
+390 VKIVVCMALQALGRA

-420 VLDLPMILLFNLIGL
+420 LLDLPMILLFNVIGL
-435 PPYLGAIFASIIGY
+435 PPYLGAIFASILGF

-454 IAMVS
+454 IAMRA
-459 LKKHMRFRYVGIVR
+459 LKKNMHFRYVAIVR
-473 TLIKSILPCAAL
+473 TLIKAVLPCAAL
-485 IITVFLL
+485 IVSVLLL

-501 RGFMLIL
+501 RGIMLIL
-508 VLGLFASVGAG
+508 VLGLFGIVGTS

-526 KMHLIQDIFGEN
+526 KMHLIQDVFGEN
-538 FLDTILRK
+538 FFDTILRK
-546 LHIKR
+546 LHLKRG

>member
-37 AVIGSGEYIYASAYT
+37 AVIGAGEYIYTSAYT

-78 RGRQRTKQK
+78 RGLQKTKQK

-95 VGSISVFIFLVL
+95 VGGISIAIFFIL

-112 SFANFY
+112 SFAGFY
-118 MSNMGDG
+118 MSNMADG

-131 SIANAIRAV
+131 SVANAIRAV

-170 VVEQVVRIAVALGG
+170 VVEQIVRIAVALGG
-184 AYLVVSMLGFDVGV
+184 AYFVISILGFDVGV

-219 LKTAGSVP
+219 LKTAGSMQTAEYAV
-227 SSGSENAVQ
+227 ENERVL
-236 NEHVPST
+236 ST
-243 KSLFF
+243 KSIVFQ
-248 KILRYSIPVVIV
+248 ILRYSIPVVIV

-268 IIDMKLIV
+268 IVDMKLIV

-282 LHYSA
+282 LNYPA

-313 GLTASMVPSITSSFA
+313 GLTASMVPSITSSYA
-328 KKKFGEVNRKFVL
+328 KKKYGEVNRKFVL

-364 YTLFYAN
+364 YTLFYSN
-371 SEYGSYA
+371 SEYGATA

-384 ASVIAS
+384 SSVIAS
-390 VKIVVCMALQAIGRA
+390 VKIVVCMALQALGRA

-420 VLDLPMILLFNLIGL
+420 LLDLPMILLFNVIGL
-435 PPYLGAIFASIIGY
+435 PPYLGAIFASILGF

-454 IAMVS
+454 IAMRA
-459 LKKHMRFRYVGIVR
+459 LKKNMHFRYVAIVR
-473 TLIKSILPCAAL
+473 TLIKAVLPCAAL
-485 IITVFLL
+485 IVSVLLL

-501 RGFMLIL
+501 RGIMLIL
-508 VLGLFASVGAG
+508 VLGLFGIVGTS

-526 KMHLIQDIFGEN
+526 KMHLIQDVFGEN
-538 FLDTILRK
+538 FFDTILRK
-546 LHIKR
+546 LHLKRG

>member
-37 AVIGSGEYIYASAYT
+37 AVIGSGEYIYTSAYT

-78 RGRQRTKQK
+78 RGRQKTKQK

-95 VGSISVFIFLVL
+95 VGGISIAIFLIL

-112 SFANFY
+112 SFAGFY
-118 MSNMGDG
+118 MSNMADG
-125 AVVNHN
+125 AVVNRA
-131 SIANAIRAV
+131 SVANAIRAV
-140 SVCLLFAPFLSVKRG
+140 SFCLLFAPFLSVKRG

-170 VVEQVVRIAVALGG
+170 VVEQIVRIAVALGG
-184 AYLVVSMLGFDVGV
+184 AYFVISILGLDVGV

-219 LKTAGSVP
+219 LKT
-227 SSGSENAVQ
+227 SGSAQVAEHAVENERVL
-236 NEHVPST
+236 ST
-243 KSLFF
+243 KSIIFQ
-248 KILRYSIPVVIV
+248 ILRYSIPVVIV

-268 IIDMKLIV
+268 IVDMKLIV

-313 GLTASMVPSITSSFA
+313 GLTASMVPSITSSYA
-328 KKKFGEVNRKFVL
+328 EKKYGEVNRKFVL

-364 YTLFYAN
+364 YTLFYSN
-371 SEYGSYA
+371 SEYGATA

-384 ASVIAS
+384 SSVIAS
-390 VKIVVCMALQAIGRA
+390 VKIVVCMALQALGRA

-420 VLDLPMILLFNLIGL
+420 VLDLPMILLFNVIGL
-435 PPYLGAIFASIIGY
+435 PPYLGAIFASIIGF

-459 LKKHMRFRYVGIVR
+459 LKKRMHFRYVAIVR
-473 TLIKSILPCAAL
+473 TLIKS
-485 IITVFLL
+485 
-492 KLIIPIPET
+492 
-501 RGFMLIL
+501 
-508 VLGLFASVGAG
+508 
-519 VYGLVAY
+519 
-526 KMHLIQDIFGEN
+526 
-538 FLDTILRK
+538 
-546 LHIKR
+546 

>member
-37 AVIGSGEYIYASAYT
+37 AVIGAGEYIYTSAYT

-78 RGRQRTKQK
+78 RGRQKTKQK

-95 VGSISVFIFLVL
+95 VGGISIAIFLIL

-112 SFANFY
+112 SFAGFY
-118 MSNMGDG
+118 MSNMADG

-131 SIANAIRAV
+131 SVANAIRAV

-170 VVEQVVRIAVALGG
+170 VVEQIVRIAVALGG
-184 AYLVVSMLGFDVGV
+184 AYFVISILGFDVGV

-219 LKTAGSVP
+219 LKTAGSMQTAEYAV
-227 SSGSENAVQ
+227 ENERVL
-236 NEHVPST
+236 ST
-243 KSLFF
+243 KSIVFQ
-248 KILRYSIPVVIV
+248 ILRYSIPVVIV

-268 IIDMKLIV
+268 IVDMKLIV

-282 LHYSA
+282 LNYPA

-313 GLTASMVPSITSSFA
+313 GLTASMVPSITSSYA
-328 KKKFGEVNRKFVL
+328 KKKYGDVNRKFVL

-364 YTLFYAN
+364 YTLFYSN
-371 SEYGSYA
+371 SEYGATA

-384 ASVIAS
+384 SSVIAS
-390 VKIVVCMALQAIGRA
+390 VKIVVCMALQALGRA

-420 VLDLPMILLFNLIGL
+420 LLDLPMILLFNVIGL
-435 PPYLGAIFASIIGY
+435 PPYLGAIFASILGF

-454 IAMVS
+454 IAMRA
-459 LKKHMRFRYVGIVR
+459 LKKNMHFRYVAIVR
-473 TLIKSILPCAAL
+473 TLIKAILPCAAL
-485 IITVFLL
+485 IASVLLL

-501 RGFMLIL
+501 RGIMLIL
-508 VLGLFASVGAG
+508 VLGLFGIVGAS

-526 KMHLIQDIFGEN
+526 KMHLIQDVFGEN

-546 LHIKR
+546 LHLKRG